1 MKYHLEFIKD
11 AGMFL
16 YFTYPDK
23 IIIDATVFK
32 IKNSTSNLMI
42 KLKNE
47 NIQISD
53 LFDFQE
59 YEHKVD
65 KLTTYFCRRKLV
77 VKKSNDFM
85 LLQKCIKLLQY
96 EYNSCIRKCPICNND
111 YYILLAQQ
119 FNHCGTCSDENCI
132 KQNELNIQQQRINNH
147 WTKRINSNEIT
158 NKRVQT
164 RIQNDKILNR
174 QYVPWNKG
182 KTGIYSEETIE
193 KIRVASRKQFFE
205 EKIKKTKIEQKFEK
219 FLIDNNISYKYSFIV
234 DKRQFDFVIFCKKQ
248 NILVELQGD
257 FWHGNPKIWGKLEDG
272 FKYELREHQ
281 KMKQLDDA
289 IKKRIAFEQGYDFLV
304 FWENDIYYQFDEII
318 KIVLNKVNVLNDSM

>member
-1 MKYHLEFIKD
+1 MKYHPEFFKD
-11 AGMFL
+11 SGVFL

-23 IIIDATVFK
+23 IIVDATVFK

-47 NIQISD
+47 NIHISD
-53 LFDFQE
+53 IFDLQE

-65 KLTTYFCRRKLV
+65 KLTMYFHRRKLV
-77 VKKSNDFM
+77 VKKTNDFM
-85 LLQKCIKLLQY
+85 LLQQCIKLLQY
-96 EYNSCIRKCPICNND
+96 EYDSCIRKCPICNNN

-119 FNHCGTCSDENCI
+119 FNHRGTCDNKLCI
-132 KQNELNIQQQRINNH
+132 TQNKSNVGNSIKNNH
-147 WTKRINSNEIT
+147 WHKSSNADEIDA
-158 NKRVQT
+158 KRVQT
-164 RIQNDKILNR
+164 RLKNDSELNR
-174 QYVPWNKG
+174 VYVPWNKG

-193 KIRVASRKQFFE
+193 KIREASRKQFFE
-205 EKIKKTKIEQKFEK
+205 EKIKKTKIEQKFEN

-248 NILVELQGD
+248 NILIELQGD
-257 FWHGNPKIWGKLEDG
+257 FWHGNPKFWGKLEEG

-289 IKKRIAFEQGYDFLV
+289 IKRRIAFETGYDFLV
-304 FWENDIYYQFDEII
+304 FWENDIYYKFDEIEQI
-318 KIVLNKVNVLNDSM
+318 TLSKIDVLNNV